1 MTMSADPTVHAPP
14 ELIALKARIDGTLDV
29 FLSGARAEM
38 ATVASDALLPIDEV
52 IRLTSAGGKRLR
64 PMFCYWGF
72 RAAGGVDGEPIER
85 AAAALE
91 LLHTMALIHDDLMDR
106 SPERR
111 GAPASA
117 RQLADRA
124 RHRGSPDP
132 ERAGASLALL
142 AGDLAT
148 VLADQLLLTS
158 GFTPDRLVAALGR
171 YHRMRTEMA
180 LGQALD
186 VAADT
191 ADPLLASRLK
201 GGSYTVDGPL
211 LVGAALA
218 GGDPAVMAALTAY
231 GLPLGLAFQLLD
243 DERDGEATIAGDGVT
258 GLVAQARSG
267 LDGHDLDPEAVRML
281 MAMADLV
288 AAG

>member
-1 MTMSADPTVHAPP
+1 MAMSADPTVHAPP

-38 ATVASDALLPIDEV
+38 ATVAADALLPIDEV

-124 RHRGSPDP
+124 RHRGSLGPRARRRVPGAAGRRSRHGPRRSTAPDLGVHAGSP
-132 ERAGASLALL
+132 GRRARSLPPDAHRDGARAGA
-142 AGDLAT
+142 
-148 VLADQLLLTS
+148 
-158 GFTPDRLVAALGR
+158 RRGR
-171 YHRMRTEMA
+171 RRPPTRS
-180 LGQALD
+180 
-186 VAADT
+186 
-191 ADPLLASRLK
+191 LASRLK

-218 GGDPAVMAALTAY
+218 GGDPAV
-231 GLPLGLAFQLLD
+231 
-243 DERDGEATIAGDGVT
+243 DGRVDRLRAP
-258 GLVAQARSG
+258 ARSG
-267 LDGHDLDPEAVRML
+267 VPAPG
-281 MAMADLV
+281 
-288 AAG
+288 